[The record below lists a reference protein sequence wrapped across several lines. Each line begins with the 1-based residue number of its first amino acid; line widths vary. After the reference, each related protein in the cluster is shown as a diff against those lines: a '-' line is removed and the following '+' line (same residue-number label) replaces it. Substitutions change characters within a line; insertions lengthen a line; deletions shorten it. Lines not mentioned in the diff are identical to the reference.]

1 MKKLN
6 EVKSK
11 ETNKIPLEHTRR
23 VKNVTKFLLQGSG
36 ARFDIMLELVGRGK
50 ASFKELQEET
60 GLKSASLN
68 HHLKV
73 LLKEG
78 YIEKR
83 RLNTNSRS
91 DNRVEYYPTERG
103 IEMLSYIVDVD
114 SWKASY
120 NLTEEEL
127 EIMEKL
133 KEIREME
140 HRGVSREEIE
150 KKFNQLIEKY
160 GHKLHSRTEI

>member
-1 MKKLN
+1 
-6 EVKSK
+6 
-11 ETNKIPLEHTRR
+11 
-23 VKNVTKFLLQGSG
+23 
-36 ARFDIMLELVGRGK
+36 MLELVGRGK

-78 YIEKR
+78 YIAKR
-83 RLNTNSRS
+83 KLNPNSRS
-91 DNRVEYYPTERG
+91 DNRVEYYPREKG

-140 HRGVSREEIE
+140 HQGVGREEIE
-150 KKFNQLIEKY
+150 KKFNELIEKY
-160 GHKLHSRTEI
+160 GYKLHSKTEIKPIS